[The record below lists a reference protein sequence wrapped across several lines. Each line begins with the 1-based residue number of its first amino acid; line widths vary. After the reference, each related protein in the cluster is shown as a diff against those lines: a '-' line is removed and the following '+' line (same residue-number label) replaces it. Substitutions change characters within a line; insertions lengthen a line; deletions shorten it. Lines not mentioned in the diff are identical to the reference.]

1 MVRSKEQRQ
10 NKDRISIDS
19 FENTS
24 SSINQV
30 SNKPGVGLRGTLT
43 TILTKQDSGHSMNSA
58 SPGKKLSARHLYSA
72 SSKNFGKMSYDGGT
86 SNRQMN

>member
-1 MVRSKEQRQ
+1 MVRSKDLRQ

-30 SNKPGVGLRGTLT
+30 SSIKPGAGLRGTLT

-58 SPGKKLSARHLYSA
+58 SPGKK
-72 SSKNFGKMSYDGGT
+72 
-86 SNRQMN
+86 